1 MCRSTGDIICRYSS
15 AAREYLIRTATA
27 LSRVITFGARALTGA
42 QARWTGSGP
51 SQTQRIY
58 FANHTSHC
66 DFLLVLASL
75 PPSLRQRTRPVAAAD
90 YWNQCAL
97 RRYLVNEAFRAVV
110 IDRCGAHC
118 VNPLGPVDAAL
129 NQGDSILLF
138 PEGTRG
144 TGEGLLP
151 FKSGIFHIAAAHPE
165 VDLVPVWMDNAYRV
179 LPKGCLLPIPL
190 LCSVTFG
197 EPLRLREHEAREE
210 FLLRLHG
217 CLIQLAE
224 SRTA

>member
-1 MCRSTGDIICRYSS
+1 MC
-15 AAREYLIRTATA
+15 TATVV
-27 LSRVITFGARALTGA
+27 SRVITFGARALTGA
-42 QARWTGSGP
+42 QARWAGCGP
-51 SQTQRIY
+51 SRTQRIY

-75 PPSLRQRTRPVAAAD
+75 PSSLRERTRPVAAAD
-90 YWNQCAL
+90 YWSQCAL
-97 RRYLVNEAFRAVV
+97 RRYLVNDVFRAVLV
-110 IDRCGAHC
+110 DRCGAHC
-118 VNPLGPVDAAL
+118 VVSPLVPVRSAL
-129 NQGDSILLF
+129 DRGDSILFF

-151 FKSGIFHIAAAHPE
+151 FKSGIFHIAATHPDI
-165 VDLVPVWMDNAYRV
+165 DLVPVWMDNAYRV
-179 LPKGCLLPIPL
+179 MPKGSLLPIPL